1 MRQSAK
7 KRQSAVAEEKLFRN
21 VLGNAAICRFRT
33 KKCIFMNYVVPV
45 FLIAVL
51 AWGLAKK
58 VNVYDSFVL
67 GAKKSF
73 DLSISIFPYLAAM
86 FVMVNALSASG
97 VDSVVAGFL
106 SPPFEFFG
114 VPRQVVKLVLL
125 RPFSGSGSLA
135 ILNEVYT
142 ECGVD
147 SYVGRCASVVMG
159 SSETVFYVASVYF
172 SGTKIRRTG
181 LAIPIAL
188 FCNFLG
194 AVLGCALCRV
204 M

>member
-1 MRQSAK
+1 
-7 KRQSAVAEEKLFRN
+7 
-21 VLGNAAICRFRT
+21 
-33 KKCIFMNYVVPV
+33 MNYVVPILLV
-45 FLIAVL
+45 AVL
-51 AWGLAKK
+51 LFGLVKR

-86 FVMVNALSASG
+86 FIMVNALAASG
-97 VDSVVAGFL
+97 LDVYVTNFL
-106 SPPFEFFG
+106 APPFQLLG
-114 VPRQVVKLVLL
+114 VPREVVKLILL

-135 ILNEVYT
+135 ILTDVYNSY
-142 ECGVD
+142 GVD
-147 SYVGRCASVVMG
+147 SYVGRCASVIMG

-172 SGTKIRRTG
+172 AGTKVKRTG

-188 FCNFLG
+188 LCNLLG
-194 AVLGCALCRV
+194 SVLACLLCKV